1 MKRVRTRRNAPAAA
15 PRGKKAYPLAKV
27 YGLLEPGP
35 VVMLST
41 VRDGRPNV
49 MVLSWLTMME
59 FEPPLVGCVVSNANY
74 SFEALAATKEC
85 VINIPTVELAGKV
98 VRCGNSSGR
107 KVDKF
112 AKFGLTPEY
121 GTHVGA
127 PLVAE
132 CYANLECKVVDDRLV
147 DKYSFFVL
155 EVVAAWMDRARKD
168 PRTFHHRGRG
178 VFVVDGRVLKLPSRM
193 K

>member
-1 MKRVRTRRNAPAAA
+1 MKR
-15 PRGKKAYPLAKV
+15 KYPLAKV

-41 VRDGRPNV
+41 ARDERPNV
-49 MVLSWLTMME
+49 MVMSWHTMME
-59 FEPPLVGCVVSNANY
+59 FEPPLVGCVVSNRNY
-74 SFEALAATKEC
+74 SFEALVATKEC
-85 VINIPTVELAGKV
+85 VINIPTVELAAKV
-98 VRCGNSSGR
+98 VKCGNSSGR

-112 AKFGLTPEY
+112 EKFGLTPAY
-121 GTHVGA
+121 GSQVGA

-132 CYANLECKVVDDRLV
+132 CYANLECKVVDDRWV
-147 DKYSFFVL
+147 DQYGFFVL
-155 EVVAAWMDRARKD
+155 EVVAAWIDPARKN
-168 PRTFHHRGRG
+168 PRTIHHRGRG